1 MSRRGTA
8 FISGVAV
15 VDCRK
20 AVAPEFNSAKRKR
33 DSVKTNFL
41 SGRLMSIQLF
51 LSTVE
56 QQAIEFRNAQA

>member
-41 SGRLMSIQLF
+41 SGRLMSSIY
-51 LSTVE
+51 TT
-56 QQAIEFRNAQA
+56 AWKTIKNNYRYRKT